1 MEIRI
6 ANINDL
12 DGIKDLYNILFSD
25 MAKLQPEYF
34 KEAKQDNKFIKMI
47 IDNEDSDILIAQD
60 TKIIGLALVQKQ
72 TTPPYN
78 CLVEHH
84 YTYLM
89 DLVVDPDFR
98 GKGIGKSLIEKVK
111 EWALEKDSDYIE
123 LNVLSEN
130 KKAITLY
137 EAMNFEEKMKTMKMK
152 L

>member
-1 MEIRI
+1 MEIRK

-12 DGIKDLYNILFSD
+12 DEIRDLYNILFSD

-34 KEAKQDNKFIKMI
+34 KEAKQDDEFIKMI
-47 IDNEDSDILIAQD
+47 LDNEDSDILIVQD

-72 TTPPYN
+72 KTPPYN

-89 DLVVDPDFR
+89 DLVVAPDFR
-98 GKGIGKSLIEKVK
+98 RKGIGRMLINKVK
-111 EWALEKDSDYIE
+111 KWALDKKSEYIE
-123 LNVLSEN
+123 LGALSEN
-130 KKAITLY
+130 EKAIALY
-137 EAMNFEEKMKTMKMK
+137 KTMHFEEKMKTMRMK